1 MDEDKKKFM
10 DKVLPKD
17 LETAEQVETEQV
29 NTEASAF
36 APAGFLGWAEDAAVL
51 STLDDTQTF
60 SVASGRNRPI
70 SWHNVA
76 FRTSS
81 IIPVEQERE
90 IERIVDRR
98 LAENIPMFEKVMD
111 SMMDRKLQSLNILDP
126 YSLRYG
132 LGTPNIIGFQPD
144 IYAIEKI
151 ISDSF
156 LQLPY
161 VKQVSYV
168 QHGDEWR
175 LIVVHDSENH
185 EEAFDKIEEKII
197 ELEEKLPELD
207 IEPWILHSSEV
218 ESRHLTNAKAILEK

>member
-1 MDEDKKKFM
+1 MDEDKKKFL
-10 DKVLPKD
+10 DKILPKD
-17 LETAEQVETEQV
+17 LETAEQVKPEQF
-29 NTEASAF
+29 NIEAHAF
-36 APAGFLGWAEDAAVL
+36 VGAGSLGWVENETVL
-51 STLDDTQTF
+51 NILDDTQTF
-60 SVASGRNRPI
+60 SDSSYRNKPI

-111 SMMDRKLQSLNILDP
+111 SMMNRKLQSLNIMDP
-126 YSLRYG
+126 YSLQYG
-132 LGTPNIIGFQPD
+132 LGTQNIIGFQPD
-144 IYAIEKI
+144 VNTIEKI

-175 LIVVHDSENH
+175 LIVVHDNKDR

-197 ELEEKLPELD
+197 ELEEGLPNLD

-218 ESRHLTNAKAILEK
+218 ESRHLTDAKTILKK